1 MNVLR
6 IEKREDGWWLANVT
20 PGQADNASDT
30 GYGPYR
36 TRKQAEAD
44 QRGLELFFREHG
56 GDAPT
61 HEASLP
67 QLPEPTAVKSSA
79 PDQEAATT
87 LACEPARLGRKKHIK
102 SAPGQQLLPGFEPEE
117 PGHA

>member
-30 GYGPYR
+30 GYGPYT

-44 QRGLELFFREHG
+44 QRGLEQFFQEHG
-56 GDAPT
+56 DDAPT
-61 HEASLP
+61 HETSLP
-67 QLPEPTAVKSSA
+67 QLLEPKAVKSSV
-79 PDQEAATT
+79 PDQAAAT

-102 SAPGQQLLPGFEPEE
+102 SAPGQQLLPGFEPET
-117 PGHA
+117 H